1 MFLRDCSQKARAFK
15 SLWCFPCNEPILSL
29 DLQARIWTSFKNI
42 IKKLSGFPTPIWH
55 YLRLDLWITQISACL
70 RMYNIHKCHHAGNL
84 WLKKMRNIE
93 NYFDDQILKFQME
106 SEYDHL
112 RSACLKDFI
121 KLLKITHWFFWQE
134 VLNLGHVGEHIWMIV
149 IEWDLLYRRGWGCY
163 LKRIAKK
170 IPSLLE
176 E

>member
-1 MFLRDCSQKARAFK
+1 MEIVSRRFK
-15 SLWCFPCNEPILSL
+15 HLNRCWVSSVMN
-29 DLQARIWTSFKNI
+29 QYWTLIYSEDWASFKNI
-42 IKKLSGFPTPIWH
+42 IKKLSDFPTPIWH

-93 NYFDDQILKFQME
+93 NYFDDQILKFQLE

-121 KLLKITHWFFWQE
+121 KLLKIKPNDCFWQE
-134 VLNLGHVGEHIWMIV
+134 DAALLSLGTWANTF
-149 IEWDLLYRRGWGCY
+149 EW
-163 LKRIAKK
+163 
-170 IPSLLE
+170 
-176 E
+176 

>member
-1 MFLRDCSQKARAFK
+1 ML
-15 SLWCFPCNEPILSL
+15 CFPCNEPILSH
-29 DLQARIWTSFKNI
+29 DLQARIGTSFKNI

-112 RSACLKDFI
+112 RSVCLLDFI
-121 KLLKITHWFFWQE
+121 KLLKISSYSNDCFWRE
-134 VLNLGHVGEHIWMIV
+134 DSGAEHGHVGEHIWMIE
-149 IEWDLLYRRGWGCY
+149 IEWDLF
-163 LKRIAKK
+163 
-170 IPSLLE
+170 
-176 E
+176 